1 MSGIARALRWIGGQ
15 IGRAAIFLVGGLILV
30 IVVGAVAGAPPEHAV
45 SLYGGAAIQVRVV
58 TDYSHQLVQGPVA
71 PTTSLANARCEA
83 WLQAR
88 SGTCPDEATLA
99 GAYWPDLQQEPHMLY
114 VGLLS
119 TCLTSPDHF
128 NVELASTTL
137 FLHCHT
143 TAPWVSTE
151 RPPMGV
157 SAQILTDLI
166 LVPTDQMQAGTL
178 YVVREDRV
186 ERWLSDEVSSELLG
200 VVTITKGD

>member
-1 MSGIARALRWIGGQ
+1 MSGIARALRWGAGQ
-15 IGRAAIFLVGGLILV
+15 VGRAVLFLVGGLILL

-45 SLYGGAAIQVRVV
+45 SLYGGAAINVRVV
-58 TDYSHQLVQGPVA
+58 SAYPGQHIQGPIA

-83 WLQAR
+83 WQQAR

-99 GAYWPDLQQEPHMLY
+99 GAYWPDLQQQPHMLY

-119 TCLTSPDHF
+119 TCQTSPDHF
-128 NVELASTTL
+128 NVELVSTTL
-137 FLHCHT
+137 FLHCHV

-151 RPPMGV
+151 RSPMGV
-157 SAQILTDLI
+157 AAEILTDLV
-166 LVPTDQMQAGTL
+166 LVPTDKMEAGSL

-186 ERWLSDEVSSELLG
+186 ERWLSDQVTSELIG
-200 VVTITKGD
+200 VVTITNSV